1 MKSHFKLTATAF
13 VLFALLFSSCKK
25 EDPSV
30 TAEDQTFTLEE
41 NPTQGQVIGEI
52 QASFDNV
59 NNKGFSFSPEH
70 EGLAEH
76 VTINRTSGY
85 LTVSNPAYFDYE
97 QVTSASAQVKISG
110 FNDKDVEETTTITI
124 NITDVEDGG
133 GIEPPPPPTKTVQ
146 QRLNEGETP
155 LAIFTDD
162 NSFLDSLYGKT
173 YEGGLIAYLNTSTGA
188 GFVVAPSDLSTTYKW
203 DHNPPAGGFTQTNDT
218 LSAIGS
224 GAANTSGI
232 VDSLGAGANAA
243 SACTDLSQ
251 GGKTDWYLPST
262 DELTEAWRNLHNRGS
277 WKLYLR
283 LLLDIY

>member
-1 MKSHFKLTATAF
+1 L
-13 VLFALLFSSCKK
+13 
-25 EDPSV
+25 
-30 TAEDQTFTLEE
+30 
-41 NPTQGQVIGEI
+41 N
-52 QASFDNV
+52 
-59 NNKGFSFSPEH
+59 
-70 EGLAEH
+70 
-76 VTINRTSGY
+76 
-85 LTVSNPAYFDYE
+85 
-97 QVTSASAQVKISG
+97 
-110 FNDKDVEETTTITI
+110 
-124 NITDVEDGG
+124 GG

-262 DELTEAWRNLHNRGS
+262 DELTEAWRNLHKEGLGS
-277 WKLYLR
+277 FP
-283 LLLDIY
+283 